1 MSALERELAALASA
15 VDVPET
21 PDLVPRVLAE
31 VVAGSSRR
39 RAGRSRRWALA
50 VALVATAALAA
61 ALAIPDARSAL
72 LRVLHLGGE
81 RIVRVDELPS
91 VDAEPGLA
99 AVGEEVTL
107 AEARERAGFTVRTL
121 EDEPPPD
128 RAFLGARGTVWLL
141 WGTTERVRLLLA
153 QTPELAVGSPPL
165 FEKLVTMGTE
175 VELVSVSGRPGWFL
189 SGSPHV
195 VYHLDAGGRVVEET
209 VRLAENVLVWEQE
222 GVTFRIEGDLD
233 ADRAVELASSVR

>member
-31 VVAGSSRR
+31 VVARPPRR
-39 RAGRSRRWALA
+39 RAGWSRRWALA
-50 VALVATAALAA
+50 VALLATAALAA
-61 ALAIPDARSAL
+61 ALAIPDARSTL

-91 VDAEPGLA
+91 VDAGPGLFL
-99 AVGEEVTL
+99 GEEVTL
-107 AEARERAGFTVRTL
+107 AEARERAAFGVRTL
-121 EDEPPPD
+121 GGEPPPD

-153 QTPELAVGSPPL
+153 QTPELAVGTPPL
-165 FEKLVTMGTE
+165 FEKLVSMGTE
-175 VELVSVSGRPGWFL
+175 VELVSVSGRPAWFL

-195 VYHLDAGGRVVEET
+195 VYHLDAGGGVVEET
-209 VRLAENVLVWEQE
+209 VRLAENVLVWEQD